1 MRQMKQAK
9 PRLAYDYL
17 DKRIN
22 IVFNARRLMD
32 LIAKTDDIAK
42 RWAKKLTGCGR
53 IENRP
58 VSADLQ

>member
-42 RWAKKLTGCGR
+42 RWAKKADRLWQ
-53 IENRP
+53 NRKP
-58 VSADLQ
+58 SRVG